1 MAAYHSSGRVAVE
14 SPAHDEPRAQSKE
27 TVKLHAL
34 SPVRCAGAMLLMLA
48 VAAVSPAFAQ
58 RDFSGEW
65 GALYHEDQPHRI
77 PGPDLGDYTGIPL
90 IDAAR
95 LRADSWD

>member
-1 MAAYHSSGRVAVE
+1 MSSTALLVLVAV
-14 SPAHDEPRAQSKE
+14 
-27 TVKLHAL
+27 
-34 SPVRCAGAMLLMLA
+34 LA
-48 VAAVSPAFAQ
+48 VRPAYAQ

-90 IDAAR
+90 NDAGR
-95 LRADSWD
+95 LRADSWDASLLTLRERSLRTR